1 MQKSVLLTGGAGY
14 IGSHIAWLLAH
25 HNYKVIIVDNL
36 HYNQAYYAP
45 WATVIHDDFANID
58 TLDMLFKQHNI
69 DAVVHCA
76 AFIEVSNSLKEP
88 RYYYDNNLFK
98 TGKLLEIMLQHRIRR
113 FIFSSSCA
121 VYGLPIQIPITEE
134 QQRSPLTPYGTTKY
148 MVEQMLA
155 DYARA
160 YDMKFVS
167 LRYFN
172 AAGAEPD
179 YNLGEQHEPE
189 THIIPL
195 LLRAMHSKKPFMLF
209 GTDYDTPDGT
219 CIRDFL
225 HVTDIAYAH
234 YLALRHLED
243 DQPSDYFNLGTGQ
256 GTSLKQLIKVT
267 EQLFNLPIKVVIT
280 ERRLGDPA
288 RLVADP
294 SKIEHILG
302 WRPKQSQLEH
312 ILSSAYTYM
321 LKHLK
326 KQEILRQLGQPL

>member
-1 MQKSVLLTGGAGY
+1 MQKTVLLTGGAGY
-14 IGSHIAWLLAH
+14 IGSHIAWLLAN
-25 HNYKVIIVDNL
+25 HNYKIIIVDNL
-36 HYNQAYYAP
+36 HYNQTYYAP
-45 WATVIHDDFANID
+45 WATVIHDDFANAH
-58 TLDMLFKQHNI
+58 TLNTLFTQHNI
-69 DAVVHCA
+69 DTVIHCA

-88 RYYYDNNLFK
+88 RHYYDNNLFK
-98 TGKLLEIMLQHRIRR
+98 TGKLLEVMLHHGVKR

-121 VYGLPIQIPITEE
+121 VYGLPTHIPITEKHP
-134 QQRSPLTPYGTTKY
+134 RHPLTPYGTTKY
-148 MVEQMLA
+148 MVELMLA
-155 DYARA
+155 DYAQA
-160 YDMKFVS
+160 YDLKFVS

-172 AAGAEPD
+172 ATGAEPD

-195 LLRAMHSKKPFMLF
+195 LLRAMHYKKPFMLF

-243 DQPSDYFNLGTGQ
+243 DQPSDYFNLGTGH

-267 EQLFNLPIKVVIT
+267 ERLFNLPIKVVRT
-280 ERRLGDPA
+280 ERRAGDPA

-294 SKIEHILG
+294 CKAKHILR
-302 WRPKQSQLEH
+302 WRSKYSQIEH
-312 ILSSAYTYM
+312 ILSSAYAYM
-321 LKHLK
+321 LKHQK
-326 KQEILRQLGQPL
+326 KQEILGHLAHSP